1 MSHREF
7 FAYDGTTCIGRF
19 VVDQKTGAA
28 KAFDA
33 AGKSLGRFPNYDAAR
48 EAVNQAQAR
57 KAATRRRESVSKSP
71 SGSPLAY
78 RSTSAAENADETRAR
93 TVSFAKPTRAAS

>member
-19 VVDQKTGAA
+19 VVDQTTGAA

-48 EAVNQAQAR
+48 KAVNQAQAR
-57 KAATRRRESVSKSP
+57 KAATAAARKRLEEPVGFASGLPADAGGGRRR
-71 SGSPLAY
+71 
-78 RSTSAAENADETRAR
+78 
-93 TVSFAKPTRAAS
+93 